1 MRVGVVSRTDID
13 AVLPVTRRVIEL
25 LEEKGVEVLVET
37 ETAMAL
43 ELDAKTVDLTDIEAD
58 FVVAVGGDGTIL
70 RVAMGLKNPDTPLLG
85 VNMGRRGFLC
95 EVLKEEIDSAI
106 ERAVAGQEK
115 GKWELESCLKLR
127 SRDCGKDEAF
137 PDALN
142 EVLISSSLPSKMIL
156 CRLLI
161 DNEQLT
167 EIQADGILVA
177 TPTGSTAYNLSA
189 GGSILA
195 PGVEAIILTA
205 INPYS
210 YFRSITLP
218 VGSKVTVE
226 LRKPRADALAI
237 VDGKVYTGI
246 KALSTIDIEVSNNRT
261 RFIRFK
267 PFYERLRS
275 RITHIQAQ

>member
-1 MRVGVVSRTDID
+1 MRVGVVSRIDTD
-13 AVLPVTRRVIEL
+13 AVFPVTRRVIEH
-25 LEEKGVEVLVET
+25 LESQGVEVLVET

-43 ELDAKTVDLTDIEAD
+43 EMKNETIDLTDMEAD

-70 RVAMGLKNPDTPLLG
+70 RVAMGLKIPDTPLLG

-95 EVLKEEIDSAI
+95 EVPKEDVESAI
-106 ERAVAGQEK
+106 DRVVSGNY
-115 GKWELESCLKLR
+115 ELETCVKLR
-127 SRDCGKDEAF
+127 SHCLDMKEYF
-137 PDALN
+137 PDSLN

-156 CRLLI
+156 CRLFV
-161 DNEQLT
+161 DGEQLT
-167 EIQADGILVA
+167 EIQADGIIVS

-195 PGVEAIILTA
+195 PGVDAMILTA

-218 VGSKVTVE
+218 LDSKVTVE
-226 LRKPRADALAI
+226 LRKPKADALAI
-237 VDGKVYTGI
+237 VDGKVYTGL
-246 KALSTIDIEVSNNRT
+246 KPLSTIEIEVSTNKT

-275 RITHIQAQ
+275 RLTHLQSQ

>member
-1 MRVGVVSRTDID
+1 MKAMKVGVVSRTDID
-13 AVLPVTRRVIEL
+13 AVFPVTRRIIEIL
-25 LEEKGVEVLVET
+25 KEKGVEVLVET

-43 ELDAKTVDLTDIEAD
+43 NMNAATVDLTDIEAD

-70 RVAMGLKNPDTPLLG
+70 RTAMGLKVPDTPLLG

-95 EVLKEEIDSAI
+95 EVLKDEIEPALN
-106 ERAVAGQEK
+106 RAVK
-115 GKWELESCLKLR
+115 GDYNLETCLKLR
-127 SRDCGKDEAF
+127 SRNEEMEEDF
-137 PDALN
+137 PDSLN

-161 DNEQLT
+161 DGEHLT

-195 PGVEAIILTA
+195 PGVKAMILTA

-218 VGSKVTVE
+218 IESKVTIE

-246 KALSTIDIEVSNNRT
+246 KALSTIEIEISKNKT

>member
-13 AVLPVTRRVIEL
+13 AVFPVTRKVIEI
-25 LEEKGVEVLVET
+25 LEKKGVDVLVET

-43 ELDAKTVDLTDIEAD
+43 NMNSETVDLTDIEAD

-70 RVAMGLKNPDTPLLG
+70 RTAMGLKVPDTPLLG

-95 EVLKEEIDSAI
+95 EVLKDEIEPAI
-106 ERAVAGQEK
+106 NRAVK
-115 GKWELESCLKLR
+115 GDYDLESCLKLR
-127 SRDCGKDEAF
+127 SHNCGMDEDF

-161 DNEQLT
+161 DGEQLT

-195 PGVEAIILTA
+195 PGVDAMILTA

-218 VGSKVTVE
+218 IGSKVTIE

-246 KALSTIDIEVSNNRT
+246 KALSTIEIEVSKHRT

>member
-1 MRVGVVSRTDID
+1 MKAMKVGVVSRTDID
-13 AVLPVTRRVIEL
+13 AVFPVTRRIIEI
-25 LEEKGVEVLVET
+25 LEEKRVEVLVET

-43 ELDAKTVDLTDIEAD
+43 NMNAATVDLTDIEAD

-70 RVAMGLKNPDTPLLG
+70 RTAMGLKVPDTPLLG

-95 EVLKEEIDSAI
+95 EVLKYEIEPALN
-106 ERAVAGQEK
+106 RAVK
-115 GKWELESCLKLR
+115 GDYNLETCLKLR
-127 SRDCGKDEAF
+127 SRNEEMEEDF
-137 PDALN
+137 PDSLN

-161 DNEQLT
+161 DGEHLT

-195 PGVEAIILTA
+195 PGVKAMILTA

-218 VGSKVTVE
+218 IESKVTIE

-246 KALSTIDIEVSNNRT
+246 KALSTIEIEISKNKT

>member
-1 MRVGVVSRTDID
+1 MKAMKVGVVSRTDID
-13 AVLPVTRRVIEL
+13 AVFPVTRRIIEIL
-25 LEEKGVEVLVET
+25 KEKGVEVLVET

-43 ELDAKTVDLTDIEAD
+43 NMNAATVDLTDIEAD

-70 RVAMGLKNPDTPLLG
+70 RTAMGLKVPDTPLLG

-95 EVLKEEIDSAI
+95 EVLKDEIEPALN
-106 ERAVAGQEK
+106 RAVK
-115 GKWELESCLKLR
+115 GDYNLETCLKLR
-127 SRDCGKDEAF
+127 SRNEEMEEDF
-137 PDALN
+137 PDSLN

-161 DNEQLT
+161 DGEHLT

-195 PGVEAIILTA
+195 PGVEAMILTA

-218 VGSKVTVE
+218 IESKVTIE

-246 KALSTIDIEVSNNRT
+246 KALSTIEIEISKNKT

>member
-1 MRVGVVSRTDID
+1 MRVGVVSRTDTD
-13 AVLPVTRRVIEL
+13 AVFPVTKRVMRA
-25 LEEKGVEVLVET
+25 LEKRGIEVLVET

-43 ELDAKTVDLTDIEAD
+43 EMNSRTVDLTEIEAD

-70 RVAMGLKNPDTPLLG
+70 RTAMGLKVPDTPLLG

-95 EVLKEEIDSAI
+95 EVLKDEVEPAIDK
-106 ERAVAGQEK
+106 AVK
-115 GKWELESCLKLR
+115 GEYELENCLKLR
-127 SRDCGKDEAF
+127 SRCLEMDEDF

-142 EVLISSSLPSKMIL
+142 EVLVSSSLPSKMIL
-156 CRLLI
+156 CRLLV
-161 DNEQLT
+161 DGQQLA

-195 PGVEAIILTA
+195 PGVKAMILTA

-218 VGSKVTVE
+218 VNSKVTIE

-246 KALSTIDIEVSNNRT
+246 KALSSI
-261 RFIRFK
+261 
-267 PFYERLRS
+267 
-275 RITHIQAQ
+275 

>member
-13 AVLPVTRRVIEL
+13 AVFPVTKKVIKA
-25 LEEKGVEVLVET
+25 LEKKGVEVLVET
-37 ETAMAL
+37 ETSMAL
-43 ELDAKTVDLTDIEAD
+43 EMNSRTVDLTEIEAD

-70 RVAMGLKNPDTPLLG
+70 RTAMGLKVPDTPLLG

-95 EVLKEEIDSAI
+95 EVFKDEVEPAIDK
-106 ERAVAGQEK
+106 AVRGEY
-115 GKWELESCLKLR
+115 ELESCLKLR
-127 SRDCGKDEAF
+127 SRCLEMDEDF

-142 EVLISSSLPSKMIL
+142 EVLVSSSLPSKMIL
-156 CRLLI
+156 CKLLV
-161 DNEQLT
+161 DGEQLA

-195 PGVEAIILTA
+195 PGVDAMILTA

-218 VGSKVTVE
+218 MASKVRLE

-237 VDGKVYTGI
+237 IDGKVYTGL
-246 KALSTIDIEVSNNRT
+246 KPLSTVEVDASTHKT

-275 RITHIQAQ
+275 RLTHIQSQ

>member
-1 MRVGVVSRTDID
+1 MKVGVVSRTDID
-13 AVLPVTRRVIEL
+13 AVFPVTRRVIEL
-25 LEEKGVEVLVET
+25 LEERGVEVLIET

-43 ELDAKTVDLTDIEAD
+43 EANSETVDLTDIEAD

-70 RVAMGLKNPDTPLLG
+70 RTAMGLKVSDTPLLG

-95 EVLKEEIDSAI
+95 EVLKDEIEPAI
-106 ERAVAGQEK
+106 DKAVE
-115 GKWELESCLKLR
+115 GKYELESCLKLR
-127 SRDCGKDEAF
+127 SHCRENEEDF

-142 EVLISSSLPSKMIL
+142 EVLIASSLPSKMIL

-161 DNEQLT
+161 DGEQLT
-167 EIQADGILVA
+167 EIQADGIIVS

-195 PGVEAIILTA
+195 PGVEAMMLTA
-205 INPYS
+205 VNPYS
-210 YFRSITLP
+210 YFRSIALH

-226 LRKPRADALAI
+226 LRKPRADALGI
-237 VDGKVYTGI
+237 VDGKVYTGL
-246 KALSTIDIEVSNNRT
+246 KALSTVEIEVSKNKT

-267 PFYERLRS
+267 PFYERLRN
-275 RITHIQAQ
+275 RIAHIQAQ

>member
-13 AVLPVTRRVIEL
+13 AVFPVTRRVIEL
-25 LEEKGVEVLVET
+25 LEAKGVDVLVET

-43 ELDAKTVDLTDIEAD
+43 NLDCKTVDLTDIEAD
-58 FVVAVGGDGTIL
+58 FIVAVGGDGTIL
-70 RVAMGLKNPDTPLLG
+70 RVAMGLKVPDTPLLG

-95 EVLKEEIDSAI
+95 EVLKDEIGPAI
-106 ERAVAGQEK
+106 DRAVSGHY
-115 GKWELESCLKLR
+115 ELEECMKLR
-127 SRDCGKDEAF
+127 SRDCGKDEDF
-137 PDALN
+137 PDSLN

-156 CRLLI
+156 CKLFV
-161 DNEQLT
+161 DDEPLT

-195 PGVEAIILTA
+195 PGVDAMILTA

-218 VGSKVTVE
+218 LDSKVTVE
-226 LRKPRADALAI
+226 LRKPKADALAI

-246 KALSTIDIEVSNNRT
+246 KPLSTIEIEASKNKT

>member
-13 AVLPVTRRVIEL
+13 EVFPVTRRVIEI
-25 LEEKGVEVLVET
+25 LEKRGVEVLVET
-37 ETAMAL
+37 ETAMAINMNS
-43 ELDAKTVDLTDIEAD
+43 ETVDLTDIEAD

-70 RVAMGLKNPDTPLLG
+70 RVAMGLKVPETPLLG

-95 EVLKEEIDSAI
+95 EILKDEIEPAI
-106 ERAVAGQEK
+106 DKAVK
-115 GKWELESCLKLR
+115 GKYDLDSCLKLR
-127 SRDCGKDEAF
+127 SRDVDKADNF

-161 DNEQLT
+161 DGEYLT

-195 PGVEAIILTA
+195 PGVDAMILTA

-218 VGSKVTVE
+218 IDSKVTIE

-237 VDGKVYTGI
+237 IDGKVYTGI
-246 KALSTIDIEVSNNRT
+246 KALSSIEIEVSKHRT

-275 RITHIQAQ
+275 RISHIQAQ

>member
-1 MRVGVVSRTDID
+1 MKAMKVGVVSRTDID
-13 AVLPVTRRVIEL
+13 AVFPVTRRIIEI

-43 ELDAKTVDLTDIEAD
+43 NMNAATVDLTDIEAD
-58 FVVAVGGDGTIL
+58 FVIAVGGDGTIL
-70 RVAMGLKNPDTPLLG
+70 RIAMGLKVPDTPLLG

-95 EVLKEEIDSAI
+95 EVLKDEIEPALD
-106 ERAVAGQEK
+106 RAVK
-115 GKWELESCLKLR
+115 GDYNLETCLKLR
-127 SRDCGKDEAF
+127 SRNEEMEEDF
-137 PDALN
+137 PDSLN

-161 DNEQLT
+161 DGEHLT

-195 PGVEAIILTA
+195 PGVDAMILTA

-218 VGSKVTVE
+218 IDSKVTIE

-246 KALSTIDIEVSNNRT
+246 KALSTIEIEVSKNKT

>member
-1 MRVGVVSRTDID
+1 MKVGVVSRTDID
-13 AVLPVTRRVIEL
+13 AVFPVTRRVIEL
-25 LEEKGVEVLVET
+25 LEERGVEVLIET

-43 ELDAKTVDLTDIEAD
+43 EANSETVDLTDIEAD

-70 RVAMGLKNPDTPLLG
+70 RTAMGLKVSDTPLLG

-95 EVLKEEIDSAI
+95 EVLKDEIEPAI
-106 ERAVAGQEK
+106 DKAVE
-115 GKWELESCLKLR
+115 GKYELESCLKLR
-127 SRDCGKDEAF
+127 SHCRENEEDF

-142 EVLISSSLPSKMIL
+142 EVLIASSLPSKMIL

-161 DNEQLT
+161 DGEQLT
-167 EIQADGILVA
+167 EIQADGIIVS

-195 PGVEAIILTA
+195 PGVEAMMLTA
-205 INPYS
+205 VNPYS
-210 YFRSITLP
+210 YFRSIALP

-226 LRKPRADALAI
+226 LRKPRADALGI
-237 VDGKVYTGI
+237 VDGKVYTGL
-246 KALSTIDIEVSNNRT
+246 KALSTVEIEVSKNKT

-267 PFYERLRS
+267 PFYERLRN
-275 RITHIQAQ
+275 RIAHIQAQ

>member
-13 AVLPVTRRVIEL
+13 AVFPVTRKVIEI
-25 LEEKGVEVLVET
+25 LEKKGVEVLVET

-43 ELDAKTVDLTDIEAD
+43 NTNSETVDLTDIEAD

-70 RVAMGLKNPDTPLLG
+70 RVAMGLKVPDTPLLG

-95 EVLKEEIDSAI
+95 EVLKDEIEPALD
-106 ERAVAGQEK
+106 RAVK
-115 GKWELESCLKLR
+115 GDYELESCLKLR
-127 SRDCGKDEAF
+127 SHNCVMDEDF

-161 DNEQLT
+161 DGEHLT

-195 PGVEAIILTA
+195 PGVDAMILTA

-218 VGSKVTVE
+218 IGSKVTIE

-246 KALSTIDIEVSNNRT
+246 KALSIIEIEVSKHGT

>member
-1 MRVGVVSRTDID
+1 MNAMRVGVVSRTDID
-13 AVLPVTRRVIEL
+13 AVFPVTRRIIEV
-25 LEEKGVEVLVET
+25 LEKKGVEVLVET

-43 ELDAKTVDLTDIEAD
+43 NMNSETVDLTDIEAD

-70 RVAMGLKNPDTPLLG
+70 RTAMGLKVPDTPLLG

-95 EVLKEEIDSAI
+95 EVLKDEIEPAI
-106 ERAVAGQEK
+106 DKAVD
-115 GKWELESCLKLR
+115 GKYELESCLKLR
-127 SRDCGKDEAF
+127 SHSREMDEDF

-161 DNEQLT
+161 DGEQLT

-189 GGSILA
+189 GGSILT
-195 PGVEAIILTA
+195 PDVEAMILTA

-218 VGSKVTVE
+218 INSKVTVE
-226 LRKPRADALAI
+226 LQKPRADALAI
-237 VDGKVYTGI
+237 VDGKVYTGL
-246 KALSTIDIEVSNNRT
+246 KALSTIEIEVSKNKT

-267 PFYERLRS
+267 PFYERLRN
-275 RITHIQAQ
+275 RLTHIQSQ

>member
-1 MRVGVVSRTDID
+1 MKVGVVSRTDID
-13 AVLPVTRRVIEL
+13 AVFPVTRRIIEI
-25 LEEKGVEVLVET
+25 LEEKRVEVLVET

-43 ELDAKTVDLTDIEAD
+43 NMNAATVDLTDIEAD

-70 RVAMGLKNPDTPLLG
+70 RTAMGLKVPDTPLLG

-95 EVLKEEIDSAI
+95 EVLKDEIEPALN
-106 ERAVAGQEK
+106 RAVK
-115 GKWELESCLKLR
+115 GDYNLETCLKLR
-127 SRDCGKDEAF
+127 SRNEEMEEDF
-137 PDALN
+137 PDSLN

-161 DNEQLT
+161 DGEHLT

-195 PGVEAIILTA
+195 PGVEAMILTA

-218 VGSKVTVE
+218 IESKVTIE

-246 KALSTIDIEVSNNRT
+246 KALSTIEIEISKNKT

>member
-13 AVLPVTRRVIEL
+13 AVFPVTKRVIKAL
-25 LEEKGVEVLVET
+25 EKGGAEVLVET

-43 ELDAKTVDLTDIEAD
+43 DMNSETVDLTEIDAD

-70 RVAMGLKNPDTPLLG
+70 RTAMGLKVPETPLLG

-95 EVLKEEIDSAI
+95 EVLKEEVEPAIDK
-106 ERAVAGQEK
+106 VVK
-115 GKWELESCLKLR
+115 GEYQLESCLKLR
-127 SRDCGKDEAF
+127 SRCLEMDEDF

-156 CRLLI
+156 CRLLV
-161 DNEQLT
+161 DGEQLT
-167 EIQADGILVA
+167 EIQTDGILVA

-195 PGVEAIILTA
+195 PGVDAMILTA
-205 INPYS
+205 INPYR

-218 VGSKVTVE
+218 VGSKVRLE

-237 VDGKVYTGI
+237 VDGKVYTGL
-246 KALSTIDIEVSNNRT
+246 KPLSTVEVDVSTHKT

-275 RITHIQAQ
+275 RLTHIQSQ

>member
-13 AVLPVTRRVIEL
+13 AVFPVTRRVIEL
-25 LEEKGVEVLVET
+25 LKDRGVEVLVET

-43 ELDAKTVDLTDIEAD
+43 EANSETVDLTDIEAD

-70 RVAMGLKNPDTPLLG
+70 RTAMGLKVPETPLLG

-95 EVLKEEIDSAI
+95 EVLKDEIEPAI
-106 ERAVAGQEK
+106 DRAVE
-115 GKWELESCLKLR
+115 GKYELESCLKLK
-127 SRDCGKDEAF
+127 SRCPEMDEDF

-161 DNEQLT
+161 DGEQLT
-167 EIQADGILVA
+167 EIQADGIIVA

-195 PGVEAIILTA
+195 PGVDAMILTA

-237 VDGKVYTGI
+237 VDGKVYTGL
-246 KALSTIDIEVSNNRT
+246 KALSTIEIEVSVHKT

-275 RITHIQAQ
+275 RLTHIQAQ

>member
-1 MRVGVVSRTDID
+1 LKAMKVGVVSRTDID
-13 AVLPVTRRVIEL
+13 AVFPVTRRIIEIL
-25 LEEKGVEVLVET
+25 KEKGVEVLVET

-43 ELDAKTVDLTDIEAD
+43 NMNAATVDLTDIEAD

-70 RVAMGLKNPDTPLLG
+70 RTAMGLKVPDTPLLG

-95 EVLKEEIDSAI
+95 EVLKDEIEPALN
-106 ERAVAGQEK
+106 RAVK
-115 GKWELESCLKLR
+115 GDYNLETCLKLR
-127 SRDCGKDEAF
+127 SRNEEMEEDF
-137 PDALN
+137 PDSLN

-161 DNEQLT
+161 DGEHLT

-195 PGVEAIILTA
+195 PGVEAMILTA

-218 VGSKVTVE
+218 IESKVTIE

-246 KALSTIDIEVSNNRT
+246 KALSTIEIEISKNKT

>member
-1 MRVGVVSRTDID
+1 LKAMKVGVVSRTDID
-13 AVLPVTRRVIEL
+13 AVFPVTRRIIEIL
-25 LEEKGVEVLVET
+25 KEKGVEVLVET

-43 ELDAKTVDLTDIEAD
+43 NMNAATVDLTDIEAD

-70 RVAMGLKNPDTPLLG
+70 RTAMGLKVPDTPLLG

-95 EVLKEEIDSAI
+95 EVLKDEIEPALN
-106 ERAVAGQEK
+106 RAVK
-115 GKWELESCLKLR
+115 GDYNLETCLKLR
-127 SRDCGKDEAF
+127 SRNEEMEEDF
-137 PDALN
+137 PDSLN

-161 DNEQLT
+161 DGEHLT

-195 PGVEAIILTA
+195 PGVKAMILTA

-218 VGSKVTVE
+218 IESKVTIE

-246 KALSTIDIEVSNNRT
+246 KALSTIEIEISKNKT

>member
-1 MRVGVVSRTDID
+1 
-13 AVLPVTRRVIEL
+13 
-25 LEEKGVEVLVET
+25 
-37 ETAMAL
+37 MAL
-43 ELDAKTVDLTDIEAD
+43 ELDAETVDLTDIEAD
-58 FVVAVGGDGTIL
+58 FVVAIGGDGTIL
-70 RVAMGLKNPDTPLLG
+70 RVAMGLKVPDTPLLG
-85 VNMGRRGFLC
+85 INMGRRGFLC
-95 EVLKEEIDSAI
+95 EVLKEDVDYAID
-106 ERAVAGQEK
+106 RAVK
-115 GKWELESCLKLR
+115 GDYELEECLKLR
-127 SRDCGKDEAF
+127 SRDCGKDEDF
-137 PDALN
+137 PDSLN

-161 DNEQLT
+161 DDEQLT

-195 PGVEAIILTA
+195 PGVDAMILTA

-218 VGSKVTVE
+218 VGSRVTIE

-246 KALSTIDIEVSNNRT
+246 KALSTIEIEVSKNRT
-261 RFIRFK
+261 RFMQPMREAEK
-267 PFYERLRS
+267 SSP
-275 RITHIQAQ
+275 IQAQ

>member
-1 MRVGVVSRTDID
+1 MNNMRVGVVSRTDID
-13 AVLPVTRRVIEL
+13 AVFPVTRKVIDM
-25 LEEKGVEVLVET
+25 LEKNGVEVLVET

-43 ELDAKTVDLTDIEAD
+43 NMNSETVDLTDIDAD

-70 RVAMGLKNPDTPLLG
+70 RVAMGLKVPDTPLLG

-95 EVLKEEIDSAI
+95 EVLKDEIETAI
-106 ERAVAGQEK
+106 DRAVK
-115 GKWELESCLKLR
+115 GKYDLESCLKLR
-127 SRDCGKDEAF
+127 SHKCRMGEDF

-156 CRLLI
+156 CKLLI
-161 DNEQLT
+161 DDEQLT

-195 PGVEAIILTA
+195 PGVDAMILTA

-218 VGSKVTVE
+218 IGSKVTIE
-226 LRKPRADALAI
+226 LQKPRADALAI
-237 VDGKVYTGI
+237 IDGKVYTGI
-246 KALSTIDIEVSNNRT
+246 KALSTIEIEVSKHRT

-267 PFYERLRS
+267 PLDRKS
-275 RITHIQAQ
+275 VV

>member
-1 MRVGVVSRTDID
+1 MKHMRVGVVSRTDID
-13 AVLPVTRRVIEL
+13 AVFPVTKKVIDL
-25 LEEKGVEVLVET
+25 LEARGVETLVET
-37 ETAMAL
+37 ETAMAMG
-43 ELDAKTVDLTDIEAD
+43 LDCETVDLTDIEGD

-70 RVAMGLKNPDTPLLG
+70 RVAMELKVPDTPLLG
-85 VNMGRRGFLC
+85 INMGRRGFLC
-95 EVLKEEIDSAI
+95 EVIKDDIEPAIDK
-106 ERAVAGQEK
+106 AVR
-115 GKWELESCLKLR
+115 GKYELEECLKLK
-127 SRDCGKDEAF
+127 SRDCSKSEDF
-137 PDALN
+137 PDSLN

-156 CRLLI
+156 CRLLV
-161 DNEQLT
+161 DDEPLT
-167 EIQADGILVA
+167 EIQADGILVS

-195 PGVEAIILTA
+195 PGVDAMILTA

-218 VGSKVTVE
+218 IDSKVTVE
-226 LRKPRADALAI
+226 LRKPKADALAI

-246 KALSTIDIEVSNNRT
+246 KPLSTIEIEASKNRT
-261 RFIRFK
+261 RFIRFR

>member
-13 AVLPVTRRVIEL
+13 AVFPITRRIIEV
-25 LEEKGVEVLVET
+25 LEKKGVEVLVET

-43 ELDAKTVDLTDIEAD
+43 NMNSETVDLTDIEAD

-70 RVAMGLKNPDTPLLG
+70 RVAMGLKVSDTPLLG

-95 EVLKEEIDSAI
+95 EVLKDEIESAI
-106 ERAVAGQEK
+106 DRAVK
-115 GKWELESCLKLR
+115 GEYELESCLKIR
-127 SRDCGKDEAF
+127 SCNRELDEDY

-142 EVLISSSLPSKMIL
+142 EVLIASSLPSKMIL

-161 DNEQLT
+161 DGEQLT

-195 PGVEAIILTA
+195 PGVEAMILTA

-218 VGSKVTVE
+218 IGSKVTVE

-237 VDGKVYTGI
+237 VDGKVYTGL
-246 KALSTIDIEVSNNRT
+246 KALSTIEIEVSKNKT